1 MASKF
6 TDLYPIRLYCTAHCK
21 ADRSAMAMQGAQKL
35 LADVIWQADRL
46 ASELADSERA
56 MTRQISLS
64 ASAGNTRNV
73 ADVDNDLESL
83 ENERSALEHTREQAM
98 RKHERLK

>member
-1 MASKF
+1 
-6 TDLYPIRLYCTAHCK
+6 
-21 ADRSAMAMQGAQKL
+21 MAMQGAQKL